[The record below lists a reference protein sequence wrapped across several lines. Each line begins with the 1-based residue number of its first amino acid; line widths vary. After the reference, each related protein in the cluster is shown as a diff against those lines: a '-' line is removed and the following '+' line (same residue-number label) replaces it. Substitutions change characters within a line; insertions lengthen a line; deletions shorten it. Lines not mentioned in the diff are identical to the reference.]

1 MRIIKYEC
9 ALVKYEIAILLSV
22 FKFLFVNNLQP
33 LELGQWTA
41 HIQPPANGKLSIE
54 EQFVCFVSL
63 SRFAVRLPFLM
74 RLDELDYHLPREQI
88 AQRPLDRR
96 EASRLLF
103 LDRSSGLFEDGL
115 FVEFPSLLR
124 GDELLVFNNAR
135 VIPARLF
142 GRRAGV
148 HSQPPSRATRSEHL
162 TGKVE
167 IFLTRELDPETW
179 EALVR
184 PGRKMQVGERVLF
197 GEGELEA
204 EVLARGQL
212 GMRTLRFISHDQSSI
227 SQHFERLGHVPLPPY
242 IDRADETSD
251 RERYQTVFA
260 KRPGAIAAPTAGLH
274 FSTEILEKIRARGVE
289 ICELTLHVG
298 LGTFQPI
305 HGETLESHVM
315 HAESYEIL
323 AETADRIQAARD
335 AGRPILAIG
344 TTAVRAL
351 EDAALR
357 AAESGSANLV
367 LSGKAEA
374 RLFIVPGFRFR
385 VVEGLLTN
393 FHLPRSTLLALVCA
407 FAGREHVLA
416 AYNHAVEAGYR
427 FYSYGDCQLIR

>member
-1 MRIIKYEC
+1 MQ
-9 ALVKYEIAILLSV
+9 L
-22 FKFLFVNNLQP
+22 
-33 LELGQWTA
+33 
-41 HIQPPANGKLSIE
+41 
-54 EQFVCFVSL
+54 VCFVYL
-63 SRFAVRLPFLM
+63 DGFAVRLPSSM

-88 AQRPLDRR
+88 AQRPLARR
-96 EASRLLF
+96 DASRLLF
-103 LDRSSGLFEDGL
+103 LDRSSGVFEDRL
-115 FVEFPSLLR
+115 FTEFLTLLR

-148 HSQPPSRATRSEHL
+148 HAQLPSLATRTEHL
-162 TGKVE
+162 TGEVE
-167 IFLTRELDPETW
+167 IFLTREIDSETW

-204 EVLARGQL
+204 EILSRGRL
-212 GMRTLRFISHDQSSI
+212 GLRTLRFISHDRSNLSS
-227 SQHFERLGHVPLPPY
+227 HFERLGHVPLPPY
-242 IDRADETSD
+242 IERADEASD

-274 FSTEILEKIRARGVE
+274 FSPEILEKIGARGVE

-305 HGETLESHVM
+305 HGETLENHVM
-315 HAESYEIL
+315 HAESYEIP
-323 AETADRIQAARD
+323 APTADRIQTARD

-344 TTAVRAL
+344 TTVIRAL
-351 EDAALR
+351 EDAALL
-357 AAESGSANLV
+357 AAESGSSNLV
-367 LSGKAEA
+367 LAGKADA
-374 RLFIVPGFRFR
+374 QLFIVPGFRFR
-385 VVEGLLTN
+385 VAEGLLTN

-416 AYNHAVEAGYR
+416 AYKHAVEAGYR
-427 FYSYGDCQLIR
+427 FYSYGDCLLVR